1 MSAYTIIITPDEEE
15 DLREMKE
22 YIANTLLSPDVALRY
37 LQSIRKEIL
46 TLSHLAA
53 SIAPLMDDPWK
64 SMGIRKIKAK
74 NFFVYYRIDE
84 TNNRVYVLAVVD
96 QKRNPMEVLEK
107 KFPHDD

>member
-1 MSAYTIIITPDEEE
+1 MMCLTI
-15 DLREMKE
+15 LRAVFGERLHNH
-22 YIANTLLSPDVALRY
+22 YYARCGRGS
-37 LQSIRKEIL
+37 S
-46 TLSHLAA
+46 SHLAA

-64 SMGIRKIKAK
+64 SMDIRKIKAK

-96 QKRNPMEVLEK
+96 QKRNQMEVLEK

>member
-1 MSAYTIIITPDEEE
+1 
-15 DLREMKE
+15 MKE

-64 SMGIRKIKAK
+64 SMDIR
-74 NFFVYYRIDE
+74 
-84 TNNRVYVLAVVD
+84 
-96 QKRNPMEVLEK
+96 
-107 KFPHDD
+107 